1 MIPVLQL
8 TLDVRGMSGAV
19 LIWRKFS
26 WYSFNGATT
35 AAGRE
40 GDIGGPLDG
49 DAVRANEE
57 DEAILV
63 AAFDRTVKVVL
74 LGLLREFAPAAED
87 IEW

>member
-26 WYSFNGATT
+26 WYSFNGAT
-35 AAGRE
+35 ASAGRE
-40 GDIGGPLDG
+40 GESGGPLDG
-49 DAVRANEE
+49 EQLRANEA
-57 DEAILV
+57 DQAIID
-63 AAFDRTVKVVL
+63 AAFARAVKT
-74 LGLLREFAPAAED
+74 LLRGLVCAFAPKAED